1 MEKFYKNQ
9 VISAFALLLVV
20 GFIGPVVA
28 QAATTPSLGAA
39 ANYGVLGST
48 YTNTVAGTTINGD
61 LGYTSG
67 PATAPTVN
75 GTTFINSGTYAQ
87 AGIDQGT
94 ALSNLNSQSCTS
106 LGAIVT
112 LSGTYTPG
120 CYSSTGA
127 MDIALSTTVTLNGA
141 GTYIFRP
148 NGAFTTGANAIVSLT
163 GGASASDVF
172 WTPTA
177 AVTLGANNTFKGTV
191 IAASG
196 ITIGSTVGWIGR
208 ALAFGGTVSTDVDT
222 ITVPTNLRVI
232 KLVVNTG
239 GGTAVASNFNVHVK
253 LSGTDVSGSPTVGTS
268 VPGTS
273 YALAAGTYVVS
284 EDTNTGY
291 GVTFSG
297 DCNSSGSVTLSA
309 GDDKTCTIINTF
321 IIGGSGGSGGSTFSP
336 LPLIN
341 VTKIPSPLALPSG
354 PGPVTYTYTA
364 TNIGPVPMSN
374 VWVKDNKCNSEQFL
388 KLVSGDG
395 DNDAMLD
402 INETWIYICTK
413 TVFQTETNTATSHG
427 FYNGW
432 DTYDTAN
439 ATVVVG
445 ASIVPPLIHIVKKPD
460 VFVLPAGGG
469 PVTYSYSVTNPGVA
483 PLSDVSVVDDKCTGL
498 PGRVVGHPGDLNKN
512 NLLESNEV
520 WQFTCQ
526 TNLTK
531 TTTNTATAEGHA
543 NGLIALDYS
552 SATVVVG
559 APKLPNT
566 GFGPDEKGTPWN
578 VIMLSGA
585 FAVLL
590 SLYFFRRKQIV

>member
-1 MEKFYKNQ
+1 MEKTNKSLIITTLAIF
-9 VISAFALLLVV
+9 F
-20 GFIGPVVA
+20 VVA
-28 QAATTPSLGAA
+28 FVSPTALFAATTPSLGAA

-48 YTNTVAGTTINGD
+48 YTNTAAGTTINGD
-61 LGYTSG
+61 LGYING

-75 GTTFINSGTYAQ
+75 GTTFINSGTYSQ
-87 AGIDQGT
+87 AGTDQGT

-127 MDIALSTTVTLNGA
+127 MDIALSTTITLNGA

-148 NGAFTTGANAIVSLT
+148 NGAFTTGANAIISLT

-191 IAASG
+191 IAPSG
-196 ITIGSTVGWIGR
+196 ITIGSTIGWIGR

-253 LSGTDVSGSPTVGTS
+253 LSGTDVSGSPAVGTS

-273 YALAAGTYVVS
+273 YPLSAGTYVVS
-284 EDTNTGY
+284 EDPVAGY

-321 IIGGSGGSGGSTFSP
+321 IIGSGGGGSTFSP

-341 VTKIPSPLALPSG
+341 VTKIPSPLNLPG
-354 PGPVTYTYTA
+354 GAGVVTYTYVA
-364 TNIGPVPMSN
+364 TNIGPVAMSN
-374 VWVKDNKCNSEQFL
+374 VWVKDNKCNANNFL
-388 KLVSGDG
+388 NLISGD
-395 DNDAMLD
+395 NNNNSMLD
-402 INETWIYICTK
+402 LNEAWIYSCTK
-413 TVFQTETNTATSHG
+413 TVSQTETNTATARG

-445 ASIVPPLIHIVKKPD
+445 ASVVPPLIHIIKIPN

-469 PVTYSYSVTNPGVA
+469 PVTYAYAVTNPGTA
-483 PLSDVSVVDDKCTGL
+483 PLSNVSVIDDKCTGL

-512 NLLESNEV
+512 NLLESNET
-520 WQFTCQ
+520 WSFTCQ
-526 TNLTK
+526 TTITN

-559 APKLPNT
+559 TPTLPNT
-566 GFGPDEKGTPWN
+566 GVAPNEKNTPWN
-578 VIMLSGA
+578 IILLSGM
-585 FAVLL
+585 FVISILF
-590 SLYFFRRKQIV
+590 YITRKKHTV

>member
-1 MEKFYKNQ
+1 MKKIDKSLIRITLAVSF
-9 VISAFALLLVV
+9 VAAFVSPTAL
-20 GFIGPVVA
+20 F
-28 QAATTPSLGAA
+28 AATTPSLGAA

-48 YTNTVAGTTINGD
+48 YTNTVGGTTINGN
-61 LGYTSG
+61 LGYITG

-75 GTTFINSGTYAQ
+75 GTTFVNSGTYAQ
-87 AGIDQGT
+87 AGTDQGT
-94 ALSNLNSQSCTS
+94 ALSNLNGQSCTS

-127 MDIALSTTVTLNGA
+127 MDIALSTTITLNGA

-148 NGAFTTGANAIVSLT
+148 NGAFTTGANAIISLT

-191 IAASG
+191 IAPSG
-196 ITIGSTVGWIGR
+196 ITIGSTIGWIGR

-222 ITVPTNLRVI
+222 VTVPTNLRVI

-253 LSGTDVSGSPTVGTS
+253 LAGTDVSGSPTAGTS

-273 YALAAGTYVVS
+273 YALSAGTYVIS
-284 EDTNTGY
+284 EDTFAGY

-321 IIGGSGGSGGSTFSP
+321 IIGGGGSSSGNYFEP

-341 VTKIPSPLALPSG
+341 VTKIPSPLALPGG
-354 PGPVTYTYTA
+354 PGSVTYTYTA
-364 TNIGPVPMSN
+364 TNIGKVAMRG
-374 VWVKDNKCNSEQFL
+374 VWVRDNKCDSVNFI
-388 KLVSGDG
+388 SGDSN
-395 DNDAMLD
+395 NDSMLD
-402 INETWIYICTK
+402 LNESWIYRCTK
-413 TVFQTETNTATSHG
+413 IVSKTETNTATAHG
-427 FYNGW
+427 QASGW
-432 DTYDTAN
+432 DGYDTAN

-445 ASIVPPLIHIVKKPD
+445 VSFIPPLIHLEKKPS
-460 VFVLPAGGG
+460 VFILPAGGG
-469 PVTYSYSVTNPGVA
+469 AVTYSYTVTNPGTV
-483 PLSDVSVVDDKCTGL
+483 PLNNVSIVDDKCTGL

-512 NLLESNEV
+512 NLLESNET
-520 WQFTCQ
+520 WQFTCK

-543 NGLIALDYS
+543 NGFVALDYS
-552 SATVVVG
+552 SATVVVSTPG
-559 APKLPNT
+559 LPNT
-566 GFGPDEKGTPWN
+566 GIGPLEKNIPWN
-578 VIMLSGA
+578 IIIPASILSI
-585 FAVLL
+585 LTL
-590 SLYFFRRKQIV
+590 LYFTLRKQRTT